1 MQNLTTSDD
10 ALVAAMGGG
19 QEAALE
25 QIIDRYAPY
34 VGTIVRNIAGRRL
47 DASDVNEIVS
57 DVFYLAWC
65 AADKIQPGKLKGYLS
80 ILARR
85 RALNALR
92 GLRLHGAL
100 EGDWI
105 QIPCPGP
112 EDDLIRQAEYAALR
126 QTLNK
131 LPEPDRTIFLRH
143 YFLYQK
149 TAEIASTMGIPV
161 STVKSKLRRGR
172 QSLRRKLTEG
182 GYFIDETNQRNL

>member
-1 MQNLTTSDD
+1 MHSSTISDD
-10 ALVAAMGGG
+10 ALVTAMRSGH
-19 QEAALE
+19 EAALE
-25 QIIDRYAPY
+25 QIIDRYAAY
-34 VGTIVRNIAGRRL
+34 VGTIVRNIVSGKMDDS
-47 DASDVNEIVS
+47 DANEIVS

-65 AADKIQPGKLKGYLS
+65 SADKIQSGKLKGYLS
-80 ILARR
+80 VLARR

-92 GLRLHGAL
+92 SRRAHRPL

-112 EDDLIRQAEYAALR
+112 EDNAIRQAEYTALR
-126 QTLNK
+126 QTLSR

-149 TAEIASTMGIPV
+149 TSEIAGLLGIPV

-172 QSLRRKLTEG
+172 QSLRRELTEG
-182 GYFIDETNQRNL
+182 GYFID

>member
-1 MQNLTTSDD
+1 MQNFPMSDD
-10 ALVAAMGGG
+10 ALVTAMRGGH
-19 QEAALE
+19 ETALE
-25 QIIDRYAPY
+25 QIIDRYAAY
-34 VGTIVRNIAGRRL
+34 VGTIVRNIVGRKMD
-47 DASDVNEIVS
+47 DADVNEIVS

-65 AADKIQPGKLKGYLS
+65 SAGKIHTGKLKGYLS
-80 ILARR
+80 VLARR

-92 GLRLHGAL
+92 SHREHLTL

-112 EDDLIRQAEYAALR
+112 EDDSIRQAEYAALR
-126 QTLNK
+126 QTLNC

-149 TAEIASTMGIPV
+149 TSEIAGALGIPV

-172 QSLRRKLTEG
+172 QSLRRELTEG
-182 GYFIDETNQRNL
+182 GYFID